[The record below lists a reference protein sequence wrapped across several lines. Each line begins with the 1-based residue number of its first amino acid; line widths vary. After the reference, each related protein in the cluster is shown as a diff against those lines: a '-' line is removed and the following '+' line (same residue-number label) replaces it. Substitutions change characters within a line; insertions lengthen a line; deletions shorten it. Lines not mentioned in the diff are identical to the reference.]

1 MILVGRRH
9 GQSLQCAIMAPTEIL
24 ARQHFLGQED
34 WLRRWD
40 ISCDLLVG
48 SLTPRLKEDVRARLF
63 SGQTEIIF

>member
-1 MILVGRRH
+1 
-9 GQSLQCAIMAPTEIL
+9 MAPTEIL